1 MANVTYG
8 NGDDVSPHELADFYD
23 RVSHKIEA
31 ETQRIEA
38 MLNKSLAFVSARLDG
53 KLVGIARGLS
63 DGIRGYFTECK
74 LDPSLQGPAAVTKTD
89 GRIEHDEH
97 GIALEMA
104 RRVLEKLE
112 TSGVRRIDVLAY
124 GTETDFLESLGFKKT
139 GGLVGMTMRTN
150 HN

>member
-1 MANVTYG
+1 
-8 NGDDVSPHELADFYD
+8 
-23 RVSHKIEA
+23 
-31 ETQRIEA
+31 
-38 MLNKSLAFVSARLDG
+38 
-53 KLVGIARGLS
+53 
-63 DGIRGYFTECK
+63 GYFTECK
-74 LDPSLQGPAAVTKTD
+74 LDPRLQGPAAVTKTD

-150 HN
+150 HH